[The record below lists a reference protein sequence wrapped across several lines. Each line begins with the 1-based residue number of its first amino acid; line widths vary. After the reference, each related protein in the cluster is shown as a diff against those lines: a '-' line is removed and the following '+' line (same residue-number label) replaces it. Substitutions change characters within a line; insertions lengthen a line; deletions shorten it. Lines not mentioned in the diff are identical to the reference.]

1 MATLP
6 VIEAIVSK
14 VEKVIARNEA
24 LSAENGKLSKTNSK
38 LKEQNQDLTQ
48 QVAQLSERVRLLE
61 LSQGFQA
68 GGVDNKQAQA
78 RVNHL
83 MREVDKC
90 IAMLNGQ

>member
-6 VIEAIVSK
+6 VIEAIINK
-14 VEKVIARNEA
+14 VEKVISKNEA
-24 LSAENGKLSKTNSK
+24 LREENGKLLKTNVK
-38 LKEQNQDLTQ
+38 LKAQNQDLAK
-48 QVAQLSERVRLLE
+48 QVAQLTERVQLLE
-61 LSQGFQA
+61 LSKGFQA